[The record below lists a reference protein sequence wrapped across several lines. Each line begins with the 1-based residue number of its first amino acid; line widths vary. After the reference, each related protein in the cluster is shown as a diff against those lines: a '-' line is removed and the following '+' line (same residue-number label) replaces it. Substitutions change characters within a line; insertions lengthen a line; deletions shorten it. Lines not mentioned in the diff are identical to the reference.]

1 MIVDIW
7 NILNV
12 AEVDSLLEIQ
22 FKLVLLWR
30 DSRLMFRNLKD
41 SLHLNTA
48 GETNEP
54 RKDIWYPRIV
64 FYNTKNRDE
73 SKVFQVKRP
82 MSSIV

>member
-1 MIVDIW
+1 MKVDIW

-22 FKLVLLWR
+22 FKLVLLWK
-30 DSRLMFRNLKD
+30 DPRLMFRNLKH
-41 SLHLNTA
+41 SMHLNTA
-48 GETNEP
+48 GETKEP

-73 SKVFQVKRP
+73 SKVLQMKRP
-82 MSSIV
+82 MT